1 MKLEVIVMEFKIYA
15 GLNGGF
21 GGADYCYTAE
31 FDNIDQAEQAA
42 YEEAIQEYEMNIG
55 FMGILSYEDL
65 KKELEKEFLEELSED
80 EAREY
85 YLEERDA
92 WIEYYVEEVNNK
104 DEEEEEY
111 IKSLNGWIDC

>member
-42 YEEAIQEYEMNIG
+42 YEEAIQEYESYEG
-55 FMGILSYEDL
+55 LHGILSYEEL
-65 KKELEKEFLEELSED
+65 KEELEKEFLEELSEE
-80 EAREY
+80 EATEY
-85 YLEERDA
+85 YLEERDG
-92 WIEYYVEEVNNK
+92 WLDYYVKEVSNE
-104 DEEEEEY
+104 DDEEEEY